1 MKQLS
6 EDHSEIRLSAFQV
19 MVEIFERS
27 HSFRNIVVDSLQ
39 ELFVLILETEPSR
52 GLPPPKEAK
61 KRLKSLSISTIESW
75 VKTYGDTYRF
85 VTCFILTV
93 LSRVHHLF
101 SVYYKMPNSLIFL
114 FLTLLNIYIFIA
126 PILTFRKLYH
136 AYNFLRQVKK
146 VTFNELDARNEIE
159 R

>member
-85 VTCFILTV
+85 VTCFISYSAL
-93 LSRVHHLF
+93 LF
-101 SVYYKMPNSLIFL
+101 GEVDLFGPRGTSFVSLMVGALI
-114 FLTLLNIYIFIA
+114 
-126 PILTFRKLYH
+126 
-136 AYNFLRQVKK
+136 
-146 VTFNELDARNEIE
+146 
-159 R
+159 